1 MSLCVLVGASSK
13 RCKIGGT
20 TSANPLLIRSYKSHR
35 RKLATSPGALGSGR
49 TLTGVSGVYGEL
61 SDRSVRMK
69 ALGELPLSC
78 LNAALKALSD
88 R

>member
-1 MSLCVLVGASSK
+1 MAGTRVLSESDWDWSREVAQAEVD
-13 RCKIGGT
+13 RF
-20 TSANPLLIRSYKSHR
+20 R
-35 RKLATSPGALGSGR
+35 RRLSWPGS
-49 TLTGVSGVYGEL
+49 LTGVSGVYGEL